1 MKKRVFSML
10 LALVMALSLLP
21 TMAVAE
27 GAWGQ
32 DNYFELQYND
42 CNHDGSSHA
51 SITVDNEAKNS
62 GFYSFAQGQTMQ
74 FVLTPD
80 STMPAEEIDPFVE
93 IEVFDASV
101 SGAPNARYESRR
113 ETTDESNHCY
123 PLPLNKTE
131 STYSFS
137 FTPTSNKFFSVRVY
151 WSDRDRYETFGFNES
166 DEIQLQYRVLGNAD
180 VNFTFKDNDR
190 GRVNY
195 HNNGDGYQYCKQN
208 ITKETTSIGVTLS
221 ARDGFVFDSAEFCK
235 DGENPVSITVTD
247 NQFTWNSDYFDWELK
262 VVFVDPNN
270 PGGNGGP
277 QGGPRTTDWAALK
290 SEIEGYTF
298 AYGPASGATA
308 DETMLKK
315 GIAAELYARKMGN
328 GPDSSDTTLGM
339 ALGYDP
345 EHADSEAM
353 TTNET
358 AIAAMITI
366 TGEKQTAKA
375 PVNLPFYEFTVNTGT
390 SEDAPDINAET
401 EGIQPFTARGK
412 VYVLQKD
419 NDFILKTTKTTEGV
433 STTEYKIVS
442 YAGSKNGKSEGQEG
456 NEEADRFVYA
466 PFDVDDRGEPA
477 IEAYGNG
484 IFLNNAISED
494 GSVFGFHAA
503 CEHCGSIGNIN
514 CRLIVSSAKNSIQ
527 ISSTDDAAAWNFINV
542 GVYAAEGTKEEPVNA
557 TIFFGSE
564 TISFS
569 KATGDEEV
577 TNVEAADLPS
587 GAVSFNSETKVLTFN
602 TNYDEVLVKI
612 TYNDN
617 SFGYM
622 ILNRVGLTIDG
633 IQIDKKA
640 DVQNGD
646 RFSPEE
652 KTACAGDSF
661 NVWHGTDQSVRYKS
675 SADKVIVGSFYYDC
689 NYYVEHDN
697 QNKWHV
703 YIGNSQF
710 VEDSIVNGNSA
721 GFDSKQAAVN
731 ALHTAVGSVQ
741 LLVTITDNN
750 NNVTRKLVS
759 DPLSG
764 AKAVNNGGFNDDAD
778 NAVGYAGQGSN
789 HVYDDFLLWS
799 GSEAEYAN
807 IKSVSAIVYNAG
819 NDDTFG
825 GVKVG
830 SGTGVLWENN

>member
-51 SITVDNEAKNS
+51 SITVDKEAKNS
-62 GFYSFAQGQTMQ
+62 GFYSFAQEQTMQ

-93 IEVFDASV
+93 IEVFDGSAPEAQTFV
-101 SGAPNARYESRR
+101 PNALYESRR
-113 ETTDESNHCY
+113 ETTDKSNRCY
-123 PLPLNKTE
+123 SLPLNKAE

-195 HNNGDGYQYCKQN
+195 HNDDSDGYQYCKQN
-208 ITKETTSIGVTLS
+208 LTKETTSIDVTLS

-247 NQFTWNSDYFDWELK
+247 NQFTWNSDYFDRELK

-270 PGGNGGP
+270 PGGLGGD
-277 QGGPRTTDWAALK
+277 QGGPRPTKWAALK
-290 SEIEGYTF
+290 SEVEGYTF
-298 AYGPASGATA
+298 AYGPASGSSLS
-308 DETMLKK
+308 ETDMLKA

-375 PVNLPFYEFTVNTGT
+375 PVNLPFYEFTVNTGA

-494 GSVFGFHAA
+494 GSVFGFHAV

-514 CRLIVSSAKNSIQ
+514 CRLIVSSAENSIQ

-557 TIFFGSE
+557 TIFFGSDR
-564 TISFS
+564 ISFS
-569 KATGDEEV
+569 KAIGNKEV
-577 TNVEAADLPS
+577 TNVEAVDLPT
-587 GAVSFNSETKVLTFN
+587 GAVTFEDGTLTFK
-602 TNYDEVLVKI
+602 TNYDEVLVKM
-612 TYNDN
+612 TYNDG
-617 SFGYM
+617 SVGYM
-622 ILNRVGLTIDG
+622 MLNRVGLNIDV
-633 IQIDKKA
+633 A
-640 DVQNGD
+640 DNNRDGNAGFV
-646 RFSPEE
+646 
-652 KTACAGDSF
+652 TA
-661 NVWHGTDQSVRYKS
+661 HGSDHFVRYQ
-675 SADKVIVGSFYYDC
+675 SAGEGKDKVVYATFYYDDA
-689 NYYVEHDN
+689 YSVADGE
-697 QNKWHV
+697 NKATTVKSH
-703 YIGNSQF
+703 Y
-710 VEDSIVNGNSA
+710 DSISDKVSL
-721 GFDSKQAAVN
+721 F
-731 ALHTAVGSVQ
+731 
-741 LLVTITDNN
+741 VTITKNDGTVTTQIISTPITYAAGAFVAENGTMKHDQN
-750 NNVTRKLVS
+750 PSNVI
-759 DPLSG
+759 
-764 AKAVNNGGFNDDAD
+764 
-778 NAVGYAGQGSN
+778 GYAGQGNN
-789 HVYDDFLLWS
+789 HFYDDFVLWS

-807 IKSVSAIVYNAG
+807 IKSVSAIVYNPG
-819 NDDTFG
+819 NGDTFG